1 MKGLVY
7 ETSVLDPEE
16 VSIRATENT
25 LIYYCRSISACVCW
39 YIYIFKKKK
48 GGGVARP
55 RCHTRFEVV

>member
-39 YIYIFKKKK
+39 YIYFYFFLKR
-48 GGGVARP
+48 GG
-55 RCHTRFEVV
+55 CKTEVPH